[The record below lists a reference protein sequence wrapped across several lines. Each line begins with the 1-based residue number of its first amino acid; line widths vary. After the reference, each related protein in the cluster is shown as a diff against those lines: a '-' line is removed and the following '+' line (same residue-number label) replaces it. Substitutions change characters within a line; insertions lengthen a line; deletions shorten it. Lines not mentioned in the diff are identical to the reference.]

1 MNRIISDRGSVLME
15 FVIVAPMLLLLIF
28 GIIQFAY
35 IFMAKQL
42 TFYAAYSAARTALVY
57 NPKDYRDNSGT
68 GAFYSNKGPLYLAAC
83 TIMSWMNAGDG
94 DSSFIYFPRAGADV
108 WNQVKIEGEQFLIS
122 LDFSGNQRIISKNK
136 SFASPTGSY
145 ASTNEY
151 QRRSALNVTVH
162 YFCPMFIPVVSDIL
176 AYALTGS
183 DVVSYWSLLGF
194 MPQNA
199 LTLSNEMN
207 INSGKVVRYG
217 SIPMIHLQESCMLFQ
232 PYPSETFALIPD
244 EDRAFF
250 KLGD

>member
-1 MNRIISDRGSVLME
+1 MKRIISDRGSVLME

-108 WNQVKIEGEQFLIS
+108 WNQVKIDGKWYNTDLTWDYI
-122 LDFSGNQRIISKNK
+122 DIRYGNKL
-136 SFASPTGSY
+136 
-145 ASTNEY
+145 EY
-151 QRRSALNVTVH
+151 CL
-162 YFCPMFIPVVSDIL
+162 VSDEKFEKDLKGIGYKQYQKFDAENLPKEKIDEYIKKAL
-176 AYALTGS
+176 ATFDYSQKGKQK
-183 DVVSYWSLLGF
+183 V
-194 MPQNA
+194 PQ
-199 LTLSNEMN
+199 
-207 INSGKVVRYG
+207 K
-217 SIPMIHLQESCMLFQ
+217 QESDF
-232 PYPSETFALIPD
+232 EV
-244 EDRAFF
+244 
-250 KLGD
+250 